1 MSTFRDGPDI
11 DSNVPGPA
19 RAADTIAAVATAPG
33 RGGIGIVRVS
43 GRDCPHI
50 AERLLARIPAPR
62 TAELHRFR
70 DATGEPIDEGIALY
84 FPAPASFT
92 GEDVLELHGHGG
104 PVVMDLL
111 LRRVLE
117 LGARSAEPG
126 EFTQRA
132 FLNDKLDL
140 AQAEAVADLIDSGS
154 ARAARAALRSLQG
167 EFSSQVHDLAESV
180 LELRM
185 WVEAAIDFPEEEVDF
200 LGDRA
205 LGTRLEFI
213 RRRFAELAETARQ
226 GTLLRDGLTIVIA
239 GRPNAGKSSL
249 LNRLAGYDA
258 AIVTP
263 VPGTTR
269 DVLRERIEID
279 GLPLHVLDT
288 AGLRDSP
295 DEVEAEGI
303 RRAHRELERADR
315 VLFVVDSADPEAV
328 ASIAAD
334 LAALP
339 AEAPRTVVFNKIDRF
354 GGEPRIVPGASTTA
368 GEGIDTPEGA
378 ASGAR
383 EASPAEAALPHDS
396 VHLSA
401 VTGAGLDLLR
411 QHLKDGV
418 GFHPSGIGVLSAR
431 TRHLDALRRARAHV
445 EEAHRLLT
453 ARHAGELVAQ
463 ELTDAQRALGEITG
477 EVTSDDLLGRI
488 FASFC
493 IGK

>member
-1 MSTFRDGPDI
+1 MSESATSPQT
-11 DSNVPGPA
+11 
-19 RAADTIAAVATAPG
+19 DTIAAIATAPG

-43 GRDCPHI
+43 GRDCRLI
-50 AERLLARIPAPR
+50 AEAVLGRVPAPR
-62 TAELHRFR
+62 SAELHRFQ
-70 DATGEPIDEGIALY
+70 DAAGEPIDEGIALY
-84 FPAPASFT
+84 FPGPASFT
-92 GEDVLELHGHGG
+92 GEDVLELQGHGG

-111 LRRVLE
+111 LGRVLA
-117 LGARSAEPG
+117 LGARAAEPG

-154 ARAARAALRSLQG
+154 AQAARAALRSLQG

-205 LGTRLEFI
+205 LGARLEFI
-213 RRRFAELAETARQ
+213 RRRCAELTETARQ

-269 DVLRERIEID
+269 DVLREHIEID

-288 AGLRDSP
+288 AGLRESP
-295 DEVEAEGI
+295 DEVEIEGI
-303 RRAHRELERADR
+303 RRAHREIERADR
-315 VLFVVDSADPEAV
+315 VLFVVDAADPQAV
-328 ASIAAD
+328 AAIDAD

-339 AEAPRTVVFNKIDRF
+339 TDAPRTVVFNQIDRA
-354 GGEPRIVPGASTTA
+354 GGEPRVGP
-368 GEGIDTPEGA
+368 D
-378 ASGAR
+378 AR
-383 EASPAEAALPHDS
+383 L
-396 VHLSA
+396 HLSA
-401 VTGAGLDLLR
+401 ATGAGLELLR
-411 QHLKDGV
+411 QHLKDCV
-418 GFHPSGIGVLSAR
+418 GFHPSGVGVLSAR

-453 ARHAGELVAQ
+453 ERHAGELVAQ
-463 ELTDAQRALGEITG
+463 ELTDAQKQLGEITG
-477 EVTSDDLLGRI
+477 EVTREDLLGRI

>member
-1 MSTFRDGPDI
+1 LAANTSD
-11 DSNVPGPA
+11 
-19 RAADTIAAVATAPG
+19 ADTIAAIATAPG

-43 GRDCPHI
+43 GRDCSRI
-50 AERLLARIPAPR
+50 AEELLGRVPAPR
-62 TAELHRFR
+62 TAELHRFF
-70 DATGEPIDEGIALY
+70 DADGEPIDEGLALY

-92 GEDVLELHGHGG
+92 GEDVLELQGHGG

-111 LRRVLE
+111 LGRVLA
-117 LGARSAEPG
+117 LGARAAGPG

-132 FLNDKLDL
+132 FQNDKLDL

-154 ARAARAALRSLQG
+154 AQAARAALRSLQG

-205 LGTRLEFI
+205 LGARLEFI

-249 LNRLAGYDA
+249 LNRLAGYEA
-258 AIVTP
+258 AIVTA

-295 DEVEAEGI
+295 DEVEIEGI
-303 RRAHRELERADR
+303 RRAHREIERADR
-315 VLFVVDSADPEAV
+315 VLFVVDASDAEAV
-328 ASIAAD
+328 AAIDAD

-339 AEAPRTVVFNKIDRF
+339 THAPRTVVFNKIDRV
-354 GGEPRIVPGASTTA
+354 GGEPRLEPPAAGDDPSPIV
-368 GEGIDTPEGA
+368 
-378 ASGAR
+378 R
-383 EASPAEAALPHDS
+383 L
-396 VHLSA
+396 HLSA
-401 VTGAGLDLLR
+401 ATGAGLDLLR
-411 QHLKDGV
+411 RHLKDCV
-418 GFHPSGIGVLSAR
+418 GFHSSGIGMLSAR
-431 TRHLDALRRARAHV
+431 TRHLDALRRARTHV
-445 EEAHRLLT
+445 EEANRLLIE
-453 ARHAGELVAQ
+453 RHAGELVAQ
-463 ELTDAQRALGEITG
+463 ELTDAQKQLGEITG
-477 EVTSDDLLGRI
+477 EVTNEDLLGKI

>member
-1 MSTFRDGPDI
+1 VTAS
-11 DSNVPGPA
+11 
-19 RAADTIAAVATAPG
+19 DTIAAIATAPG

-43 GRDCPHI
+43 GQGCRSI
-50 AERLLARIPAPR
+50 AAALLGRVPGPR
-62 TAELHRFR
+62 VAELHRFL
-70 DATGEPIDEGIALY
+70 DAAGEPIDEGLALY
-84 FPAPASFT
+84 FPGPASFT

-117 LGARSAEPG
+117 LGARVAEPG

-154 ARAARAALRSLQG
+154 AQAARAALRSLAG
-167 EFSSQVHDLAESV
+167 EFSSQVHDLAELV

-205 LGTRLEFI
+205 LATRLEFI
-213 RRRFAELAETARQ
+213 RHRFAELAETARQ
-226 GTLLRDGLTIVIA
+226 GSLLRDGLTLVIA

-263 VPGTTR
+263 IPGTTR

-288 AGLRDSP
+288 AGLRESP

-303 RRAHRELERADR
+303 RRAHRELSRADR
-315 VLFVVDSADPEAV
+315 VLFVVD
-328 ASIAAD
+328 ASDATAMASVDAD

-339 AEAPRTVVFNKIDRF
+339 SDAPRTIVVNKIDRS
-354 GGEPRIVPGASTTA
+354 GAEPRIEA
-368 GEGIDTPEGA
+368 GEVT
-378 ASGAR
+378 R
-383 EASPAEAALPHDS
+383 L
-396 VHLSA
+396 HLSA
-401 VTGAGLDLLR
+401 ATGGGLDLLR
-411 QHLKDGV
+411 AHLKDCV
-418 GFHPSGIGVLSAR
+418 GFHPAGTGVLSAR
-431 TRHLDALRRARAHV
+431 ARHLEALRRARAHV

-453 ARHAGELVAQ
+453 DRHAGELVAQ
-463 ELTDAQRALGEITG
+463 ELTDAQKQLGEITG
-477 EVTSDDLLGRI
+477 EVTSDELLGRI
-488 FASFC
+488 FSSFC

>member
-1 MSTFRDGPDI
+1 MPLPLT
-11 DSNVPGPA
+11 
-19 RAADTIAAVATAPG
+19 DTIAAIATAPG

-43 GRDCPHI
+43 GRDCRRI
-50 AERLLARIPAPR
+50 AEDLLGRVPAPR
-62 TAELHRFR
+62 TAELHLFL
-70 DATGEPIDEGIALY
+70 DAAGEPIDEGLALY

-92 GEDVLELHGHGG
+92 GEDVLELQGHGG

-111 LRRVLE
+111 LGRVLE
-117 LGARSAEPG
+117 LGARAAAPG

-132 FLNDKLDL
+132 FQNDKLDL

-154 ARAARAALRSLQG
+154 AQAARAALRSLQG

-185 WVEAAIDFPEEEVDF
+185 WVEATIDFPEEEVDF

-205 LGTRLEFI
+205 LGARLEFI
-213 RRRFAELAETARQ
+213 RGRFAELAETARQ

-249 LNRLAGYDA
+249 LNRLAGYEA

-263 VPGTTR
+263 MPGTTR

-295 DEVEAEGI
+295 DEVEIEGI
-303 RRAHRELERADR
+303 RRAHREIERADR
-315 VLFVVDSADPEAV
+315 VLFVVDLSDAEAV
-328 ASIAAD
+328 SAIDAD

-339 AEAPRTVVFNKIDRF
+339 THAPRTVVFNKIDRV
-354 GGEPRIVPGASTTA
+354 GGEPRIEP
-368 GEGIDTPEGA
+368 A
-378 ASGAR
+378 ASPTVR
-383 EASPAEAALPHDS
+383 L
-396 VHLSA
+396 HLSA
-401 VTGAGLDLLR
+401 ATGAGLDLLR
-411 QHLKDGV
+411 QHLKDCV
-418 GFHPSGIGVLSAR
+418 GFHSSGIGMLSAR

-445 EEAHRLLT
+445 EEAHRLLVE
-453 ARHAGELVAQ
+453 RHAGELVAQ
-463 ELTDAQRALGEITG
+463 ELTDAQKQLGEITG
-477 EVTSDDLLGRI
+477 EVTSEDLLGRI

>member
-1 MSTFRDGPDI
+1 MSPF
-11 DSNVPGPA
+11 S
-19 RAADTIAAVATAPG
+19 ADTIAAIATAPG

-43 GRDCPHI
+43 GRGCRSI
-50 AERLLARIPAPR
+50 AETLLGRVPQPR
-62 TAELHRFR
+62 AAELHRFL
-70 DATGEPIDEGIALY
+70 DAAGDAIDEGLALF

-111 LRRVLE
+111 LRRTLE
-117 LGARSAEPG
+117 LGARAAEPG

-154 ARAARAALRSLQG
+154 EQAARAALRSLQG
-167 EFSSQVHDLAESV
+167 EFSSQVHDLAEAV

-200 LGDRA
+200 LGDRG
-205 LGTRLEFI
+205 LGDRLDSI
-213 RRRFAELAETARQ
+213 RHRFAELAEAARQ
-226 GTLLRDGLTIVIA
+226 GALLRDGLTLVIA

-263 VPGTTR
+263 IPGTTR

-303 RRAHRELERADR
+303 RRAHRELARADR
-315 VLFVVDSADPEAV
+315 VLFVVDAADPAAV
-328 ASIAAD
+328 AGIGTD

-339 AEAPRTVVFNKIDRF
+339 TDAPRTVVFNKIDRLD
-354 GGEPRIVPGASTTA
+354 GEPRLEQGDPPRIQ
-368 GEGIDTPEGA
+368 
-378 ASGAR
+378 
-383 EASPAEAALPHDS
+383 
-396 VHLSA
+396 LSA
-401 VTGAGLDLLR
+401 ATGAGLELLR
-411 QHLKDGV
+411 AHLKDCV
-418 GFHPSGIGVLSAR
+418 GFHPAGAGVLSAR
-431 TRHLDALRRARAHV
+431 ARHLDALRRARAHV
-445 EEAHRLLT
+445 EEAHRLLSE
-453 ARHAGELVAQ
+453 RHAGELVAQ
-463 ELTDAQRALGEITG
+463 ELTDAQRQLGEITG